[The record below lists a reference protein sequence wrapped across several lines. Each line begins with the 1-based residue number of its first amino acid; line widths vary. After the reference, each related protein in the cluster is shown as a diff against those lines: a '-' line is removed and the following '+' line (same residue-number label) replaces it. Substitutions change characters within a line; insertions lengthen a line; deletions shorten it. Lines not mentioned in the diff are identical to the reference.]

1 MQELHVTSLPNAD
14 LAQFIDHTLLAPDA
28 TEADIRRVC
37 AEALQYGFRSVC
49 VSSANVGFVAQL
61 LEGSSVLPVAVV
73 GFPHGNASTPAKVRE
88 ADRAV
93 EDGAREIDV
102 VVNLGWVKD
111 RKTSDLTDELRKL
124 RACMRPVKLIIE
136 TWKLGDHEKRY
147 ICEIAANVGIAFVK
161 TCSGFQGGEATV
173 EDIRLMREVVGPNMG
188 IKASGG
194 IRTAERAR
202 ALIKAGATCLGCSAG
217 VGIVTEGAAAENTGY

>member
-1 MQELHVTSLPNAD
+1 MQELHVTPPPNAD
-14 LAQFIDHTLLAPDA
+14 LAQFIDHTLLTPDA

-37 AEALQYGFRSVC
+37 EEALQYGFKSVC
-49 VSSANVGFVAQL
+49 VSSANVALVAQL

-73 GFPHGNASTPAKVRE
+73 GFPHGNASTPAKVHE
-88 ADRAV
+88 ADQAV
-93 EDGAREIDV
+93 NDGAQEIDV

-136 TWKLGDHEKRY
+136 TAKLTDDEKRY
-147 ICEIAANVGIAFVK
+147 ICGLAANAGIAFVK
-161 TCSGFQGGEATV
+161 TCSGFQGGGATV
-173 EDIRLMREVVGPNMG
+173 EDIRLMREVVGPDMD

-194 IRTAERAR
+194 IKTAKQAW
-202 ALIKAGATCLGCSAG
+202 ALIEAGATRLGCSAG
-217 VGIVTEGAAAENTGY
+217 VAIVTEGTTENTGY